1 MDRLQCMNIFVQ
13 VADTGNFSKVAREQG
28 LSTSV
33 VSKSVG
39 RWRPGRRG
47 WKPPSPG
54 FEPFPKP
61 LTGSHPPTNFN
72 SSPLY
77 VIITE

>member
-1 MDRLQCMNIFVQ
+1 MDRLKCMNIFVQ

-33 VSKSVG
+33 VSK
-39 RWRPGRRG
+39 
-47 WKPPSPG
+47 
-54 FEPFPKP
+54 PFPKP